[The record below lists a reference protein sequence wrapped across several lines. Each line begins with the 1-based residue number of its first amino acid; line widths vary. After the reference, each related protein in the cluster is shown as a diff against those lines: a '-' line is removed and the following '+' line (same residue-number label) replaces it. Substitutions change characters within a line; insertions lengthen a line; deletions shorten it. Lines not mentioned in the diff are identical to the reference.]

1 MAVQAGDLRAAVE
14 AFFDSEILPRHRDW
28 VEHIARREPAP
39 FLPALQAKAWLAGL
53 WNLGLPERLSN
64 RDYAPL
70 AEIMGRLPWAPEVFN
85 CQAPDVPN
93 MIMLQ
98 HAATPEQKKR
108 WLEPLLEGRV
118 RSAFGMTEP
127 DVASSDATN
136 IATTLSRDGGDWEV
150 NGRKWYIT
158 GAAHPACAFV
168 IVMGVSRP
176 AAPRT
181 GRHSC
186 VIVPMGTPG
195 LRVVRELSF
204 LGWEDSIAP
213 IAELAFEN
221 VRVPAENLLGEEG
234 EGFAAAQVRLGPA
247 RLHHCMRLIGNC
259 EVLVELMM
267 ARATERHAFGR
278 AVIEYDATQQAIAR
292 SRIDI
297 EQARLLALRTAERLD
312 REGHQAVWRDVSMAN
327 VAVPEM
333 AQRIADRAIQLFGAM
348 GGSDDAPIHR
358 AFAMARLLRIAD
370 GPDEVH
376 LRQIFRQEPPARWSV
391 ADSPYI
397 TRPAD

>member
-39 FLPALQAKAWLAGL
+39 FLPALQAKARLAGL

-204 LGWEDSIAP
+204 LGWGGQHRTHRRARLRERSRAGR
-213 IAELAFEN
+213 E
-221 VRVPAENLLGEEG
+221 PAGRGRRGLRRG
-234 EGFAAAQVRLGPA
+234 AGPA
-247 RLHHCMRLIGNC
+247 RPGAAASLH
-259 EVLVELMM
+259 
-267 ARATERHAFGR
+267 AP
-278 AVIEYDATQQAIAR
+278 
-292 SRIDI
+292 
-297 EQARLLALRTAERLD
+297 D
-312 REGHQAVWRDVSMAN
+312 R
-327 VAVPEM
+327 
-333 AQRIADRAIQLFGAM
+333 
-348 GGSDDAPIHR
+348 
-358 AFAMARLLRIAD
+358 
-370 GPDEVH
+370 
-376 LRQIFRQEPPARWSV
+376 
-391 ADSPYI
+391 
-397 TRPAD
+397 

>member
-1 MAVQAGDLRAAVE
+1 MKDRLE
-14 AFFDSEILPRHRDW
+14 AFFAAEILPRHRQW
-28 VEHIARREPAP
+28 SACVARRQRPP
-39 FLPALQAKAWLAGL
+39 FLPSLQAKARAAGL
-53 WNLGLPERLSN
+53 WNLGLADCLSN

-93 MIMLQ
+93 MIMLR
-98 HAATPEQKKR
+98 HAATPAQKQR

-136 IATTLSRDGGDWEV
+136 IVTTLTRDGGDWVV

-158 GAAHPACAFV
+158 GAAHPDCAFV
-168 IVMGVSRP
+168 IVIGVSRP
-176 AAPRT
+176 EAPRT

-186 VIVPMGTPG
+186 VIVPMPTPG
-195 LRVVRELSF
+195 LRMVRELRF
-204 LGWEDSIAP
+204 MAWEDSIAP
-213 IAELAFEN
+213 IAELEFRD
-221 VRVPAENLLGEEG
+221 VRVPAGNLLGEEG
-234 EGFAAAQVRLGPA
+234 AGFAAAQVRLGPA
-247 RLHHCMRLIGNC
+247 RLHHCMRLLGTC

-267 ARATERHAFGR
+267 ARAGERTAFGR
-278 AVIEYDATQQAIAR
+278 KLIDYDATQQAIAR
-292 SRIDI
+292 SRIEI
-297 EQARLLALRTAERLD
+297 EQARLLVWSTAGKLD
-312 REGHQAVWRDVSMAN
+312 REGHQAVWRDVSMVK

-333 AQRIADRAIQLFGAM
+333 AQRVADRAIQIFGAM
-348 GGSDDAPIHR
+348 GGSDDSPIHR

-391 ADSPYI
+391 GDSPYI
-397 TRPAD
+397 TPPEA

>member
-1 MAVQAGDLRAAVE
+1 VKDRLE
-14 AFFDSEILPRHRDW
+14 AFYAAEILPRHREW
-28 VEHIARREPAP
+28 AACVARRERPA
-39 FLPALQAKAWLAGL
+39 FLPALQERARAAGL
-53 WNLGLPERLSN
+53 WNLGLADRMSN

-85 CQAPDVPN
+85 AQAPDVPN

-98 HAATPEQKKR
+98 HSGTAGQKKQ
-108 WLEPLLEGRV
+108 WLEPLLEGRI

-136 IATTLSRDGGDWEV
+136 IATTLTHDGGDWVV

-158 GAAHPACAFV
+158 GAAHPDCAFV

-176 AAPRT
+176 EAPRT
-181 GRHSC
+181 SRHSC
-186 VIVPMGTPG
+186 VIVPMPSAG
-195 LRVVRELSF
+195 LTIVRELRF

-213 IAELAFEN
+213 IAELDFKD

-234 EGFAAAQVRLGPA
+234 AGFAAAQVRLGPA
-247 RLHHCMRLIGNC
+247 RLHHCMRLLGTC

-267 ARATERHAFGR
+267 ARAAERTAFGR
-278 AVIEYDATQQAIAR
+278 KVIDYDATQQAIAR
-292 SRIDI
+292 SRIEI
-297 EQARLLALRTAERLD
+297 EQARLLVLSTADKLD
-312 REGHQAVWRDVSMAN
+312 REGHQAVWRDVSMVK
-327 VAVPEM
+327 VAVPET
-333 AQRIADRAIQLFGAM
+333 AQRVADRALQIFGAM

-391 ADSPYI
+391 EDSPYI
-397 TRPAD
+397 LLPDRGPPGAS